1 MPITLSRVVSISSA
15 LSLTALLGGSYTY
28 ADPPADKSDVATFP
42 DTAAGAALRWWLDAF
57 NSGDAAQIEAYC
69 AEYRPGEPCAA
80 RMIPLSQRTGG
91 FEQLSIRQSQPH
103 HIEFL
108 VTEKTSGGRLRGTL
122 DMGAGDNAKVTGIML
137 TPIPKDAV
145 LDDVTLD
152 SAARGKIIEGAV
164 AQLNENYVDVN
175 MAKKMAAA
183 VRARQKHGDYDAAL
197 MGDRFAEIVTAD
209 FRAVSHDKHLRLSF
223 SPARVLV
230 DQTFPSAAELEQ
242 NRKDLERNNCFFERV
257 EVLPGNIG
265 YLKFN
270 AFAEQQFCAPTA
282 IAAMNFL
289 GNVDALIV
297 DLRDNGGGSP
307 AMVTLVSSYL
317 FAEPTHL
324 NDLWTRKGEITR
336 QYWTL
341 PYVPGKRL
349 ADKPVFVLTSTHTFS
364 GAEEFSYNLKTLKRA
379 TIVGETTGG
388 GAHPVAPH
396 SIDEHFTIFVPF
408 AKAIN
413 PTTKTNWEG
422 VGVEPDV
429 KVPAA
434 DALATAQKLAGER
447 FSRGARVVR
456 SGVGRDPSRRSH

>member
-15 LSLTALLGGSYTY
+15 LSLLALLGGPYTY
-28 ADPPADKSDVATFP
+28 AESPADKSDVTTIP
-42 DTAAGAALRWWLDAF
+42 DTAAGAALQLWLDAF
-57 NSGDAAQIEAYC
+57 NSADAAQIEAYC
-69 AEYRPGEPCAA
+69 EKYRPGEPCAA
-80 RMIPLSQRTGG
+80 RMMPLIQRTGG
-91 FEQLSIRQSQPH
+91 FEHLSIRQSQPH

-108 VTEKTSGGRLRGTL
+108 VAEKTSGGRLRGTL
-122 DMGAGDNAKVTGIML
+122 DMGAGDNATVTGIML

-152 SAARGKIIEGAV
+152 AAARGKIIDGAV
-164 AQLNENYVDVN
+164 AQLNENYVDANV
-175 MAKKMAAA
+175 AKKMTAG
-183 VRARQKHGDYDAAL
+183 VRARQKHGDYDAVL
-197 MGDRFAEIVTAD
+197 NGDRFAEMLTAD
-209 FRAVSHDKHLRLSF
+209 FRAVSHDKHLRVAF
-223 SPARVLV
+223 SPARSPV
-230 DQTFPSAAELEQ
+230 DQTVPSAAELEQ

-270 AFAEQQFCAPTA
+270 AFAEPELCAPKA

-297 DLRDNGGGSP
+297 DLRDNGGGNP
-307 AMVTLVSSYL
+307 AMVTFVSSYL

-324 NDLWTRKGEITR
+324 NDLWTRKGEFTR
-336 QYWTL
+336 QFWTL
-341 PYVPGKRL
+341 PYVPGQRL

-396 SIDEHFTIFVPF
+396 PIDEHFTIFVPF
-408 AKAIN
+408 AEAIN

-434 DALATAQKLAGER
+434 DALATAQKLAADKL
-447 FSRGARVVR
+447 SRDA
-456 SGVGRDPSRRSH
+456 SISK